1 MKLTN
6 QQILNFVNSGI
17 QKKYLPIKLAYGIS
31 VNLSSIEPALI
42 AYNKQ
47 REELIEK
54 YVKKDDDGKPLTEN
68 GFYVFKDRTG
78 WDKSITELLE
88 TKAEV
93 SITQVP
99 ERVLIKCDNPEFDS
113 LTVPELL
120 AIQFMIKQQA

>member
-17 QKKYLPIKLAYGIS
+17 QKKNLPIKLAYGIS

-54 YVKKDDDGKPLTEN
+54 YVKKDDDGKPLAEN
-68 GFYVFKDRTG
+68 GLYLFEDRTG
-78 WDKSITELLE
+78 WDKSVTELLE
-88 TKAEV
+88 IEAEV
-93 SITQVP
+93 NITQVP
-99 ERVLIKCDNPEFDS
+99 EKVLEKCDNPEFDT
-113 LTVPELL
+113 LTVTELS

>member
-17 QKKYLPIKLAYGIS
+17 QKKNLPIKLAYGIS

-54 YVKKDDDGKPLTEN
+54 YVKKDDEEKPLTEN

-113 LTVPELL
+113 LTVPELS